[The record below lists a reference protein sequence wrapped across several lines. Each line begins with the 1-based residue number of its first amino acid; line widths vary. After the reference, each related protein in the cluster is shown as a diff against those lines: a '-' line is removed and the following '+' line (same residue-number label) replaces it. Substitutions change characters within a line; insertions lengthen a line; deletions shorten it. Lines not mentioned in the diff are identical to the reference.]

1 MKGKG
6 KIKEGKRKREEGG
19 KCFDLGLSD
28 KRNFETSGL
37 FSLHYVYNNI
47 VFISFNPYLARR

>member
-1 MKGKG
+1 MEKKEGSNGEMKGKG

-28 KRNFETSGL
+28 KRNFQTSGL
-37 FSLHYVYNNI
+37 FSLH
-47 VFISFNPYLARR
+47 